1 MMKDEIQTALRNL
14 PSVDETVR
22 DLSQR
27 WEEQYPRWALV
38 RAAQEEIARIRALIL
53 KGEATALQ
61 VDPALLERRL
71 QRLLTPSLRPVFN
84 ATGVVVHTNLGRA
97 PLGQAALDR
106 VVQVAAGYS
115 SLEYSLEQRERGSRH
130 VHVAS
135 LLQEITGAEDA
146 VVVNNNAAAVL
157 LCLTALARGREV
169 VVSRGELVEIG
180 GSFRIPD
187 VMAAS
192 GALLREVGTTNRTH
206 PQDYVAAIG
215 ENTALLFKAHRS
227 NFALVGFTAEVGS
240 EELAAIGR
248 EQGVLTVYDLGSGTL
263 LDLSQFGLPRET
275 SVQQALEHGVDL
287 VCFSGDKL
295 LGGPQAGIIV
305 GRGEC
310 VEQLRSHPLMRP
322 LRPDKM
328 TLASLAATLEC
339 YRDGQAMERL
349 PVVAMLSTPPEVLK
363 RRAQRLR
370 TSLGRSVSGPW
381 TFSLHEVSSRVGG
394 GALPLA
400 SPRSWAV
407 AVEHPDLGVDRVEAL
422 LRSADPPVVARI
434 EQDRLLLDVRTIT
447 DEQVRTLARTM
458 AAVLKD

>member
-1 MMKDEIQTALRNL
+1 MKDEIQRALRNL

-38 RAAQEEIARIRALIL
+38 RAVQQEIARIRALIL

-61 VDPALLERRL
+61 VDPALLEDRI

-106 VVQVAAGYS
+106 VVQVASGYS
-115 SLEYSLEQRERGSRH
+115 TLEYSLEQRERGSRH

-157 LCLTALARGREV
+157 LCLTALARGQEV

-206 PQDYVAAIG
+206 PQDYVAAIN
-215 ENTALLFKAHRS
+215 EDTALLFKAHRS

-248 EQGVLTVYDLGSGTL
+248 ERGVLTVYDLGSGTL

-275 SVQQALEHGVDL
+275 SVQQALEHGIDL

-310 VEQLRSHPLMRP
+310 VERLRSHPLMRP

-339 YRDGQAMERL
+339 YRDGDALERV
-349 PVVAMLSTPPEVLK
+349 PVTVMLSTPPEVLK
-363 RRAQRLR
+363 QRAQRLCAA
-370 TSLGRSVSGPW
+370 LGRGVSGSW
-381 TFSLHEVSSRVGG
+381 TFALQEVSSRVGG

-407 AVEHPDLGVDRVEAL
+407 AVEHPDLSADRVEAL

-447 DEQVRTLARTM
+447 DGQVRALAGTM